1 MAFLEV
7 QQHQEVHRMEEEVVD
22 QVGLELVDIG

>member
-7 QQHQEVHRMEEEVVD
+7 QQHQEVHRMEEVVG
-22 QVGLELVDIG
+22 QVGLELVDIS